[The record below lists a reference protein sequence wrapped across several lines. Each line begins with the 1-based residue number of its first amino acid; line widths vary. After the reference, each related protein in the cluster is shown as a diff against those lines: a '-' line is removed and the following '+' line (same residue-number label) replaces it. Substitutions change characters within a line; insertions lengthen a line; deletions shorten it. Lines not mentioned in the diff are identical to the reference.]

1 MNSNAIR
8 WVEALRSGDYAQTTG
23 RLRRPS
29 RVFWRRDTYCVMGVL
44 YDLYL
49 RSSGSAWP
57 RKLPTGP
64 LPEHVLTW
72 AGISAE
78 LERAL
83 VAHNDEGY
91 NFRDLASI
99 IEAHMIRAA
108 RQRVSPEVEQTVNA
122 AIRKAQAA
130 ARQNAARVAH

>member
-8 WVEALRSGDYAQTTG
+8 WIEALRSGDYAQTTG

-44 YDLYL
+44 FDLYQ

-64 LPEHVLTW
+64 LPEPVLAW

-122 AIRKAQAA
+122 AIRKAQAV